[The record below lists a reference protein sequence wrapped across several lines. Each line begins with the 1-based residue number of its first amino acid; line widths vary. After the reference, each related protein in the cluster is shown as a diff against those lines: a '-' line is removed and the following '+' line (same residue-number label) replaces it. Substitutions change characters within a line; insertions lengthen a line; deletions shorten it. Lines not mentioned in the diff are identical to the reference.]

1 MLGRACTGVNE
12 LNRPILLIGQGDNMD
27 KKKIA
32 ALVVAVLAI
41 LAGLVAT
48 WGGED
53 KAEAEKT
60 VEEAAKPAE
69 TPAVV
74 APVEVAPPAETV
86 VVPAT
91 EATPA
96 PAVPAAK

>member
-1 MLGRACTGVNE
+1 
-12 LNRPILLIGQGDNMD
+12 MD

-60 VEEAAKPAE
+60 VEEAAKPPE
-69 TPAVV
+69 TPAP
-74 APVEVAPPAETV
+74 AEVAPPAETV
-86 VVPAT
+86 VVPTT

-96 PAVPAAK
+96 PAVPVAK